1 MDSLGLYIQVPFCA
15 SKCSFCNFSSRV
27 ARRDVYD
34 RYCQALAT
42 ELERLPEF
50 YRASSIGENVLEIPV
65 DSAYLGGGTPSL
77 LESVRLEKLATAI
90 QQRFQFGSKPEFT
103 IEVTPGSA
111 DESFLQHIRRLGINR
126 LSIGA
131 QSFLD
136 RELRSVGR
144 LHSGEDTRALVRTA
158 RAQGFANIS
167 LDLIAGLPHQTEA
180 SWSESVQSLIALRP
194 EHVSVYLFEID
205 EKSRL
210 GSEVLK
216 HGVHYHAGSLPD
228 EDFVADAYD
237 HARESLREAGY
248 LQYEISNYALPGY
261 ESRHNRKY
269 WQLQPYL
276 GLGAGAH
283 SCDGQSRWENVTAV
297 EEYQSRL
304 EHGQSPIS
312 ERHRLTTKAQV
323 EEFFFLGLRQTSGVN
338 LAEAVDRWGGEHIA
352 RLTARIDSLEEHG
365 WLERRDGRLCLA
377 DKALLLSNEIFQE
390 FVSA

>member
-27 ARRDVYD
+27 AGRDIYD
-34 RYCQALAT
+34 RYCQALAR
-42 ELERLPEF
+42 ELEYLPEF
-50 YRASSIGENVLEIPV
+50 YRAISIGENLFEIPV
-65 DSAYLGGGTPSL
+65 DSAYIGGGTPSL
-77 LESVRLEKLATAI
+77 LGSVRLERLVTAI
-90 QQRFQFGSKPEFT
+90 HQRFQLDSETEFT

-111 DESFLQHIRRLGINR
+111 DADFLQHIRTVGINR

-131 QSFLD
+131 QSFVD
-136 RELRSVGR
+136 KELRTVGR
-144 LHSGEDTRALVRTA
+144 LHSAEDTRALVQTA
-158 RAQGFANIS
+158 RANGFANIS
-167 LDLIAGLPHQTEA
+167 LDLIAGLPHQTME
-180 SWSESVQSLIALRP
+180 SWQLSIQSMIALRP

-216 HGVHYHAGSLPD
+216 HGVRYHAAALPD
-228 EDFVADAYD
+228 ENFAADAYD
-237 HARESLREAGY
+237 EARKSLREAGY

-269 WQLQPYL
+269 WQLQPYV

-283 SCDGQSRWENVTAV
+283 SCDGQSRWENVTSA
-297 EEYQSRL
+297 EEYENCL
-304 EHGQSPIS
+304 ERGQSPIC
-312 ERHRLTTKAQV
+312 ELQRLSTEAQV
-323 EEFFFLGLRQTSGVN
+323 EEFFFLGLRQMAGVS

-352 RLTARIDSLEEHG
+352 RWTARLDSLEHDG
-365 WLERRDGRLCLA
+365 WLERLDGRVRLA
-377 DKALLLSNEIFQE
+377 DKALLISNEIFQE